1 MGDPGP
7 VTDAVTDVATGVV
20 TSPVVGT
27 VVSPVV
33 SLVTADLLLTAAAA
47 AAPIVLILLLM
58 LGARWSAARA
68 GLAGLA
74 LAFVL
79 AWWLF
84 GFPLPLAAVLPGQA
98 PGTGLAA
105 HAGVLAEAG
114 FLTLGILWILLPA
127 LALHEHQQ
135 RCGALDALRAGLARV
150 SSSRAL
156 QALLVGWCVA
166 LFLEGAAGFG
176 TPIAL
181 VAPLLVGLG
190 VPPLQ
195 AVVLA
200 LLGHA
205 VGVSFGALGT
215 PVLAQAGLIGLSAQ
229 QVLDLATRTAVLHLA
244 LGGVMMFFFVRSLS
258 GAGLRLPGPGWAPG
272 AALTFL
278 LPSALLAA
286 WVGPELATLAAALF
300 SGALLVLAM
309 RLWSG
314 HPATAAARQPDGPP
328 PAWRRALW
336 PYALLIALVLAT
348 RSVPGL
354 SEALSSVLLQ
364 WRWDVPGLG
373 QFSGR
378 LQPLTHPGTL
388 LFAALLGAALLQ
400 GVPLRQL
407 GGPLRTAARRLLP
420 VSVALLAMLCLSRLL
435 LHAGMVQAL
444 QEAAVATLGQAW
456 PALAPALGALGSFV
470 TGSATASNVL
480 FSSLQAQ
487 TAQALGLPVVA
498 LLAAQGFGAAVGNI
512 VCPHNIVAGAATV
525 GLAGREADI
534 LRRTLLPCAV
544 YLALGGALVAV
555 LAWV

>member
-1 MGDPGP
+1 MTEALAPG
-7 VTDAVTDVATGVV
+7 
-20 TSPVVGT
+20 
-27 VVSPVV
+27 V
-33 SLVTADLLLTAAAA
+33 SLKALAA
-47 AAPIVLILLLM
+47 AAPIVLILVLM

-68 GLAGLA
+68 GLAGLG

-79 AWWLF
+79 AWTVF
-84 GFPLPLAAVLPGQA
+84 GLPPPWASVGSATTDTAAPA
-98 PGTGLAA
+98 SAWAA
-105 HAGVLAEAG
+105 HGGVLAEAA
-114 FLTLGILWILLPA
+114 FLSVGILWILWPA

-135 RCGALDALRAGLARV
+135 RCGALQTLRDGLTRV
-150 SSSRAL
+150 SSVTAL
-156 QALLVGWCVA
+156 QALLVGWCAA

-190 VPPLQ
+190 VPALQ

-215 PVLAQAGLIGLSAQ
+215 PVLAQVALTGEDALDIAG
-229 QVLDLATRTAVLHLA
+229 RTAVLHLL
-244 LGGVMMFFFVRSLS
+244 LGGVMMVFFMRALTH
-258 GAGLRLPGPGWAPG
+258 AGLALPGGAWAAG
-272 AALTFL
+272 AAAGFL

-286 WVGPELATLAAALF
+286 WLGPELATLGAALLC
-300 SGALLVLAM
+300 GAALVLAM
-309 RLWSG
+309 RVQARR
-314 HPATAAARQPDGPP
+314 HAPALATPVAAAKPSPVHGPQHGVL
-328 PAWRRALW
+328 WALW
-336 PYALLIALVLAT
+336 PYVLLIALVLLT
-348 RSVPGL
+348 RSLPGL
-354 SEALSSVLLQ
+354 SNALTDVQIRWQ
-364 WRWDVPGLG
+364 WEVPGHG
-373 QFSGR
+373 VFSGR

-388 LFAALLGAALLQ
+388 LFAALLGAATLQ

-407 GGPLRTAARRLLP
+407 AQPLALAARRLLP

-444 QEAAVATLGQAW
+444 QQAAVATLGQAW
-456 PALAPALGALGSFV
+456 PLLAPALGALGSFV

-487 TAQALGLPVVA
+487 TAQALGLPVA
-498 LLAAQGFGAAVGNI
+498 SLLAAQGLGAAVGNI

-534 LRRTLLPCAV
+534 LRRTLVPCAV
-544 YLALGGALVAV
+544 YLCLGGALVMV
-555 LAWV
+555 LAQVFNR